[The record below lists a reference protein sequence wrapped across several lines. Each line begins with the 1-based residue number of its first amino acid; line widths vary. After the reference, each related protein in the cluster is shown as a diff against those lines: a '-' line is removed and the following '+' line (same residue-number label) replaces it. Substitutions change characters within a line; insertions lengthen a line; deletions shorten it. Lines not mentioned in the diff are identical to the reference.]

1 VKGIRFFTLGF
12 FIWALI
18 PGGAWAAPDEVI
30 EAVGNGVINWS
41 QGIILAKGGGSPPKD
56 SRNIAQARLM
66 TERAAL
72 TDARRNLLEVLKGVR
87 VDSMTRVENFMTKD
101 DQIRLQADGFIQGS
115 VEVRRLRKYL
125 SDGAIEV
132 TVAIDLA
139 GDFISLM
146 QSAAVEARKGISP
159 PSPPPAPAL
168 EPKIEK
174 KPLLPEPS
182 PALKEVKPSP
192 LPPPVQPPEKKPGPP
207 PSPLP
212 APPPEKRT
220 EPPAPLVVPGPEKKP
235 EPLPLAKAIEKPLP
249 ALADLPPF
257 TGAVIDARGLK
268 MKPALV
274 IRILDEGGQELYRGQ
289 YVPREKASQQGLALF
304 SRDLTAAQTNPRVG
318 KNPLTLKGAKADPA
332 NPSDIVL
339 AKETAQ
345 KLAPFAQK
353 GTFLEDCRV
362 MVVLD

>member
-1 VKGIRFFTLGF
+1 VKGIRFLALGF

-18 PGGAWAAPDEVI
+18 PEGAWAAPAEVI
-30 EAVGNGVINWS
+30 ETVGNGVINWS
-41 QGIILAKGGGSPPKD
+41 QGIILAKGSGSPPKD

-87 VDSMTRVENFMTKD
+87 VDSTTRVENFMTKD
-101 DQIRLQADGFIQGS
+101 DQIRLQAEGFIQGS

-132 TVAIDLA
+132 TVALDLS
-139 GDFISLM
+139 GDFVSLM
-146 QSAAVEARKGISP
+146 QSASVEAKTGTRPPTVPALPAVEPKPEKRALP
-159 PSPPPAPAL
+159 AEPPPAVKETRPTPPVPGKKPEPPSVLPPPPPA
-168 EPKIEK
+168 IEK
-174 KPLLPEPS
+174 K
-182 PALKEVKPSP
+182 A
-192 LPPPVQPPEKKPGPP
+192 
-207 PSPLP
+207 
-212 APPPEKRT
+212 
-220 EPPAPLVVPGPEKKP
+220 EPPAPPAAPPPDIKP
-235 EPLPLAKAIEKPLP
+235 AVLPAAKPVEKPLP
-249 ALADLPPF
+249 ALADLPSL
-257 TGAVIDARGLK
+257 TGVVIDARGLR

-274 IRILDEGGQELYRGQ
+274 IRVLDEGGMELYRGG
-289 YVPREKASQQGLALF
+289 YVPQEKAAHQGLALF

-318 KNPLTLKGAKADPA
+318 KNPLTVKGARVDPA
-332 NPSDIVL
+332 NPADIIL
-339 AKETAQ
+339 AKDSAQ